1 MRVIN
6 KIIVHCTATKE
17 GQDFDIED
25 VRNWHVEG
33 NGWRD
38 VGYHYVVKLDGTIQL
53 GRPLEVAGAHCK
65 GHNEDSIGVCYVGG
79 LDGFGEPCDTR
90 TTEQVDSLGALI
102 YTLVHTFPGSE
113 VYGHRDFA
121 NKACPSFD
129 ARKEYQ

>member
-17 GQDFDIED
+17 GRDFDIED

-38 VGYHYVVKLDGTIQL
+38 VGYHYLVKLDGTIQL

>member
-38 VGYHYVVKLDGTIQL
+38 VGYHYLVKLDGTIQL

-102 YTLVHTFPGSE
+102 YTLVHTFPDSE

-121 NKACPSFD
+121 DKACPSFD